1 MTAGPIHLE
10 NAFELVESGINTK
23 TFCPISKD
31 FSLAR
36 KLYVDIIVA
45 EAYRYVT

>member
-10 NAFELVESGINTK
+10 NVFELVESGINTK
-23 TFCPISKD
+23 TVCPISKD

-36 KLYVDIIVA
+36 KLYFDRRWTLSVCDIA
-45 EAYRYVT
+45 